1 MLLYFFNFLGLSS
14 LIASEENRE
23 LGILEHLQLIL
34 ILIIFVIAVRA
45 INTKE
50 NKIEKYIFIF
60 ISAFTLFFFLEE
72 IDYGLHYLEWFS
84 DNPPKPEIRNIH
96 NNGSITSVFKM
107 TAYVVIVVFFV
118 ILPFLPKR
126 IKLRF
131 PFLEYISPSKQV
143 ITTTICLFLINELA
157 FYLNSQE
164 FHSNRSLDG
173 NTSEFEEFMTYYLV
187 MLYVWE
193 MSGSSKVFYNPFVA
207 THSE

>member
-45 INTKE
+45 IKTKD

-157 FYLNSQE
+157 FYLNRQE

-193 MSGSSKVFYNPFVA
+193 MSGSSKVFYNPYVA